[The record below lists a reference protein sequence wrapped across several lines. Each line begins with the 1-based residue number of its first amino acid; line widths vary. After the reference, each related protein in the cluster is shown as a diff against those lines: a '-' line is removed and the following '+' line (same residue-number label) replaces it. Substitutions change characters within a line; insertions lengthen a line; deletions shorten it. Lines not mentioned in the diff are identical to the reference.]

1 MNAGYWKEEIPVPG
15 TDSDNRS
22 VGFRLL
28 ENTPF
33 RGFPISDNRP
43 ELSAD
48 SKKAVTGISHN
59 RHRPASF
66 SLADSFSTK
75 EQDPPCWTPC
85 SEFLKHR
92 ITLANRLLQS
102 ACP

>member
-1 MNAGYWKEEIPVPG
+1 MNASYRKEIFPVPG
-15 TDSDNRS
+15 TDSFNWS
-22 VGFRLL
+22 AGFRLL

-43 ELSAD
+43 ELSAS
-48 SKKAVTGISHN
+48 SKKTVTGISHN
-59 RHRPASF
+59 RNHPASL

-75 EQDPPCWTPC
+75 KQEPPCWTPC
-85 SEFLKHR
+85 SEFLKHH